1 MPKTYTTIQGD
12 TWDIIALRLYKEERY
27 MHVLLEANS
36 EYNKIIV
43 FPANI
48 VLQVPDIVIQE
59 YRNLPPWKR

>member
-27 MHVLLEANS
+27 MHILLEANTQ
-36 EYNKIIV
+36 YNQVIV

-48 VLQVPDIVIQE
+48 VLQVPDIIIPA
-59 YRNLPPWKR
+59 YINLPPWKR